1 MLMNPGTNRKPLSF
15 QKPQIMGI
23 INLTPDS
30 FFDGGKHHGLPDI
43 IDDAA
48 GKIKQ
53 GASIIDLGAVSTK
66 PGANDVSEAEEMQR
80 LLEPLKALRKEF
92 PEVLISVDTYRST
105 VAEACVLEGADIIND
120 ISGGVL
126 DEKIFAV
133 AAKYQVPY
141 ILMHMQGTPQT
152 MQLAPRYGDVVQEVK
167 AFFEKQISKLSTLGS
182 DKIILDP
189 GFGFGKNVEH
199 NFQLLKSLPEFS
211 ALGFPVLAGLSR
223 KSMINKVLR
232 TKPESALNGT
242 SVLNTIA
249 LLNGASILRVH
260 DVKEAR
266 QCIDLMEAYKQAK

>member
-1 MLMNPGTNRKPLSF
+1 
-15 QKPQIMGI
+15 MGI
-23 INLTPDS
+23 VNLTPDS
-30 FFDGGKHHGLPDI
+30 FFDGGRHHGLQDI
-43 IDDAA
+43 IGDAA

-53 GASIIDLGAVSTK
+53 GASIIDLGAVSTR
-66 PGANDVSEAEEMQR
+66 PGAHDVSEAEEMQR

-92 PEVLISVDTYRST
+92 PGILISVDTYRSA
-105 VAEACVLEGADIIND
+105 VAEACILAGADLIND

-133 AAKYQVPY
+133 VAKYQVPY

-152 MQLAPRYGDVVQEVK
+152 MQLAPHYGDVVKEVK
-167 AFFEKQISKLSTLGS
+167 AFFETQVKKLKALGF
-182 DKIILDP
+182 DQVILDP

-211 ALGFPVLAGLSR
+211 SLGFPVLAGLSR

-249 LLNGASILRVH
+249 LLNGAGILRVH

-266 QCIDLMEAYKQAK
+266 QCIELVEEYRKAK

>member
-1 MLMNPGTNRKPLSF
+1 
-15 QKPQIMGI
+15 MGI

-30 FFDGGKHHGLPDI
+30 FFDGGRHQGIQDI

-48 GKIKQ
+48 GKIKH
-53 GASIIDLGAVSTK
+53 GASIIDLGAVSTR
-66 PGANDVSEAEEMQR
+66 PGAPDVSETEEMQR
-80 LLEPLKALRKEF
+80 LLEPLKALRAEF
-92 PEVLISVDTYRST
+92 PEVLISVDTYRSG
-105 VAEACVLEGADIIND
+105 VAEACILAGADLIND

-126 DEKIFAV
+126 DERIFAV
-133 AAKYQVPY
+133 VAKYQVPY

-152 MQLAPRYGDVVQEVK
+152 MQLAPHYEDVVKEVK
-167 AFFEKQISKLSTLGS
+167 AFFEMQVAKLKGLSF

-189 GFGFGKNVEH
+189 GFGFGKDVVH

-211 ALGFPVLAGLSR
+211 ALGFPLLVGLSR

-266 QCIDLMEAYKQAK
+266 QCIELVEEYKKAK